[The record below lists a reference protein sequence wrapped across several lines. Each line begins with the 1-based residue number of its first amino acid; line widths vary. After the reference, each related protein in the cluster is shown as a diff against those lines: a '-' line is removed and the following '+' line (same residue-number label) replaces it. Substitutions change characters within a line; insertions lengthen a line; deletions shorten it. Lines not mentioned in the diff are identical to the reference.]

1 MQHQQQHPEQPLQTQ
16 EQQHQEQQHQAAQ
29 LPGQHHQ
36 QINLRELR
44 LSEIARVVEGT
55 VFGDSEG
62 VIGNLNKIENAI
74 QGDLT
79 FLGSSGYL
87 KYFQNTSATAIFVKR
102 DFTKSRS
109 DIIYIEVDD
118 PGKAF
123 LKVLAVYFTPTFDLK
138 GIDPTA
144 SIHPSAF
151 IGANVA
157 IGKNVVIEEGCVIG
171 ENTKIYHNTVI
182 LHNTVIGNACLIFQN
197 VSIREYS
204 VLGNG
209 IIIHPGVVIGS
220 DGFGFTPDAKGVYQ
234 KIPQIGNVIIENDVE
249 IGANTTIDRAALGST
264 FIKRGTKI
272 DNLVQIAHNVSVGED
287 TVMSSQ
293 AGIAGSTKVGNHCVI
308 AGQVGVT
315 GHIELGDNIIIGA
328 QSGVSKSISEP
339 GVYFGYPAK
348 PLKTA
353 LRLEAHVRS
362 LPDYAERIKQLEAK
376 IAQLEKLVEKLQG

>member
-1 MQHQQQHPEQPLQTQ
+1 MQHQQQHPD
-16 EQQHQEQQHQAAQ
+16 QHQEQRLERNHKTH
-29 LPGQHHQ
+29 LR
-36 QINLRELR
+36 QIRV
-44 LSEIARVVEGT
+44 SEIALLVEGA
-55 VFGDSEG
+55 VFGDSDG
-62 VIGNLNKIENAI
+62 VIENLNKIEDAV

-79 FLGSSGYL
+79 FLGSSSYQ

-102 DFTKSRS
+102 DFAKSRR

-123 LKVLAVYFTPTFDLK
+123 LKVLAAYFNPSFDLK

-144 SIHPSAF
+144 SIHPSVF
-151 IGANVA
+151 IGAHVA
-157 IGKNVVIEEGCVIG
+157 IGKNVVVEEGCVIG

-182 LHNTVIGNACLIFQN
+182 LKKTVIGNQCLIFQN
-197 VSIREYS
+197 VSIREFS

-209 IIIHPGVVIGS
+209 IILHPGVVIGS

-234 KIPQIGNVIIENDVE
+234 KIPQIGNVIIEDDVE

-264 FIKRGTKI
+264 IIRRGTKI

-293 AGIAGSTKVGNHCVI
+293 VGIAGSTKVGSHCVL
-308 AGQVGVT
+308 AGQAGLT
-315 GHIELGDNIIIGA
+315 GHIELGDNVIIGA
-328 QSGVSKSISEP
+328 QSGISKSITEP

-353 LRLEAHVRS
+353 LRLEAHIRN
-362 LPDYAERIKQLEAK
+362 LPEYADKIKQLEAK
-376 IAQLEKLVEKLQG
+376 ISQLEKLIEKLQG